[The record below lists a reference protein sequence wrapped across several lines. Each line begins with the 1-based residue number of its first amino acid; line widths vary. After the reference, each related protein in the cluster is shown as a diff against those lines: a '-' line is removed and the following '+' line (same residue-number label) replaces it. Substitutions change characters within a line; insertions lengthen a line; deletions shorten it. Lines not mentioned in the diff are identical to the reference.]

1 MQPSQHPEFCKM
13 IYSLAE
19 LYGQKKPSD
28 FVIALW
34 WNALKN
40 FDISVVRQALSAHV
54 TNPDNGQFMPK
65 PADVVRLLGGTTQD
79 RALVAWSRVAE
90 AVRRVGN
97 WESVVFDDH
106 IIHAVIYEMGGWVA
120 LGSKTDKEW
129 DFVKNEF
136 VTRYRSYSHGDQTPN
151 YPPVLVGMF
160 ETQNRMNGFK
170 SQLPRLIGDKEAARN
185 VMANGSLQLLEISP
199 SESTFQR
206 ISFGEA

>member
-1 MQPSQHPEFCKM
+1 M
-13 IYSLAE
+13 
-19 LYGQKKPSD
+19 
-28 FVIALW
+28 
-34 WNALKN
+34 
-40 FDISVVRQALSAHV
+40 
-54 TNPDNGQFMPK
+54 
-65 PADVVRLLGGTTQD
+65 
-79 RALVAWSRVAE
+79 
-90 AVRRVGN
+90 
-97 WESVVFDDH
+97 
-106 IIHAVIYEMGGWVA
+106 A

-136 VTRYRSYSHGDQTPN
+136 VSRYRSYSHGETPN

-170 SQLPRLIGDKEAARN
+170 SQLPRLIGDKEAARK

>member
-1 MQPSQHPEFCKM
+1 MTPQDYAEFSKL
-13 IYSLAE
+13 ITSIAE
-19 LYGQKKPSD
+19 LYGQKAPSE
-28 FVIALW
+28 FVISIW
-34 WNALKN
+34 WQAMKD
-40 FDISVVRQALSAHV
+40 FDIKTVRQALSAHV
-54 TNPDNGQFMPK
+54 MNPDNGQFMPK

-136 VTRYRSYSHGDQTPN
+136 VSRYRSYSHGETPN

-170 SQLPRLIGDKEAARN
+170 SQLPRLIGDKEAARK

-199 SESTFQR
+199 SASTFQR